1 MKNLLRFITCGSV
14 DDGKSTLIGHMIYEA
29 NLIYADQ
36 AKAIEQ
42 IKINDSID
50 YSLLLDGLM
59 DERAQGITID
69 VAYRYFNTDKRTF
82 ILADTPGH
90 QQYTRNMAVGASFA
104 DLAIILIDA
113 SKGILPQTKRHIN
126 ITKMMG
132 IKDYVVAVNKM
143 DTVDYQEAAF
153 AKIVSELK
161 NISLLN
167 DVHSLQIIPLSATKG
182 DNVISLSDKTPYY
195 KGPSLMEWL
204 ETIETQKKTL
214 NEDFYMPVQR
224 VQRGDNGSRYLQG
237 EILSG
242 KVSVS
247 DAIVVYPSLIET
259 KIKSIY
265 RGFESLNTAQLGDPV
280 SIQLATEVDISRGD
294 VVSNRALPVVNSFD
308 CDFLWL
314 DRNQF
319 DPDKEYYL
327 RVHTK
332 RTLCRL
338 NTIQLKVVEDRT
350 EETTDIGM
358 NDIFTA
364 KVETLNDV
372 VALPFVE
379 SKGLG
384 GLILIDPIMNA
395 TVAVGTISTV
405 NENPR
410 NLTKYDFSITPKLRA
425 ELKNQTAMTIWF
437 TGLSGSGKS
446 YTSDLLEKTLYQE
459 GFHTMTLDGDSLR
472 STINQDLGFTIED
485 RIKNIRRTAQIA
497 KILNDAGII
506 VLVSLISPL
515 KEERAEAKRII
526 GDNKFIEAFVDTPLE
541 LCMERD
547 TKGLYQ
553 KALKGEIT
561 NFTGVDSPYEAP
573 ENPDI
578 VIQPSDDII
587 QKIKLIVELM
597 KKGEH

>member
-1 MKNLLRFITCGSV
+1 
-14 DDGKSTLIGHMIYEA
+14 
-29 NLIYADQ
+29 
-36 AKAIEQ
+36 
-42 IKINDSID
+42 
-50 YSLLLDGLM
+50 
-59 DERAQGITID
+59 
-69 VAYRYFNTDKRTF
+69 
-82 ILADTPGH
+82 
-90 QQYTRNMAVGASFA
+90 
-104 DLAIILIDA
+104 
-113 SKGILPQTKRHIN
+113 
-126 ITKMMG
+126 
-132 IKDYVVAVNKM
+132 
-143 DTVDYQEAAF
+143 
-153 AKIVSELK
+153 
-161 NISLLN
+161 
-167 DVHSLQIIPLSATKG
+167 
-182 DNVISLSDKTPYY
+182 
-195 KGPSLMEWL
+195 
-204 ETIETQKKTL
+204 
-214 NEDFYMPVQR
+214 
-224 VQRGDNGSRYLQG
+224 
-237 EILSG
+237 
-242 KVSVS
+242 
-247 DAIVVYPSLIET
+247 
-259 KIKSIY
+259 
-265 RGFESLNTAQLGDPV
+265 
-280 SIQLATEVDISRGD
+280 
-294 VVSNRALPVVNSFD
+294 
-308 CDFLWL
+308 LWL
-314 DRNQF
+314 DRNRF
-319 DPDKEYYL
+319 NPDKEYYL

-384 GLILIDPIMNA
+384 GLILIDPITNA

-485 RIKNIRRTAQIA
+485 RIKNIRRTSQIA

>member
-153 AKIVSELK
+153 AKIVSEVK

-319 DPDKEYYL
+319 DPEKEYYL

-384 GLILIDPIMNA
+384 GLILIDPITNA